1 MGIYVYTL
9 RKPVK
14 HVELG
19 YTGSAFEIA
28 RFQFLMKCGD
38 VYGNRTAKMQ
48 VSQCEA
54 RFPTL
59 PQYMVLG
66 DKWENGMDVYKW
78 MGIKPWAYDTPS
90 FPAYIVGKLDLPALR
105 IIQNTTTD
113 MAMKYIEGGMRFS
126 MGPNTVQR
134 FNAEII
140 KHGFIADEYKK
151 GVTDYTT
158 ADVFTMDEMGEFSIV
173 KGGVRKAYR
182 MNHLPS
188 HYNEWTVRAVLVER
202 DMTNEF
208 EAVYS

>member
-19 YTGSAFEIA
+19 HTGKAFEIA
-28 RFQFLMKCGD
+28 RLHFLMKCSD
-38 VYGNRTAKMQ
+38 VYGNRTAKVQ
-48 VSQCEA
+48 VSNCEA

-78 MGIKPWAYDTPS
+78 MGVKAWAFDTPS
-90 FPAYIVGKLDLPALR
+90 FPAYVVGRLDLPALR
-105 IIQNTTTD
+105 IIQNTTAD
-113 MAMKYIEGGMRFS
+113 MAMKYVEGGMRFS
-126 MGPNTVQR
+126 MGPNTVR
-134 FNAEII
+134 LFNAEII
-140 KHGFIADEYKK
+140 NASYIDDKYKK
-151 GVTDYTT
+151 GVTEYTT
-158 ADVFTMDEMGEFSIV
+158 ADVFEMDEMGEFTII
-173 KGGVRKAYR
+173 KNGVCKAYR

-188 HYNEWTVRAVLVER
+188 HYNDWGVRAVLVER

-208 EAVYS
+208 EAMYS